1 MQRSKSL
8 EAAAFSPLD
17 QPRPEGK
24 PSQPNNTVGLRAGL
38 SAVRPHRIRTY
49 LALFALALVL
59 PLLVVSMV
67 ALDRMAAIEKA
78 QIETRV
84 RQIAR
89 NLTVIIDRELDR
101 ALITLETLATSSE
114 LRKSDLRGFHDQ
126 AVLAP
131 KPEKAAIVLI
141 DRSYRQL
148 VDTLKDYGAPLPP
161 TADPATAQRVIDTG
175 RPQISNLFKG
185 SISGLPVFNV
195 EVPVFDADHRVQY
208 VLIMSFQAAHM
219 SELLEQVNLSPG
231 WIAGITDNNGV
242 VLARSERHQ
251 DYVGKPLPDTLF
263 AQTRSAAGVYKAT
276 SIAGQPILRATA
288 RSERAGWYVSAT
300 VPLSQLEAPR
310 LRSYTFA
317 GLFLGTAIVLGWALA
332 YLFARLMARPLDEAT
347 RAAASLGRG
356 NHVEA
361 TNTTLVEANL
371 LLDTLAKASRELSSR
386 SEHAT
391 FLMRELAH
399 RAKNQLAVIKGM
411 ALQTSRQ
418 SASVADFIAQ
428 FAQRIQGLSQSQ
440 DVLLRQNWRG
450 AWLSE
455 LVHAHLGLFGI
466 DDRVSI
472 KGPNVF
478 LDATAVQN
486 VGFALHELAT
496 NAFKHGSL
504 SAATG
509 SVTVRWTAPEGDG
522 GGVILEWIEQ
532 GGPGGH
538 GSITQGFGHRVITDL
553 VPRSLKGTAR
563 LEFAPE
569 GVRWHLEIPAGH
581 VLPGDDPNAEQVQRR
596 PT

>member
-1 MQRSKSL
+1 L
-8 EAAAFSPLD
+8 
-17 QPRPEGK
+17 
-24 PSQPNNTVGLRAGL
+24 V
-38 SAVRPHRIRTY
+38 
-49 LALFALALVL
+49 LFALALVL

-84 RQIAR
+84 PQIAR
-89 NLTVIIDRELDR
+89 NLTVVIDREFDR

-114 LRKSDLRGFHDQ
+114 LRKGDLRGFHDQ

-195 EVPVFDADHRVQY
+195 EVPVFDADRQVQY

-219 SELLEQVNLSPG
+219 SELLQQVNLSPG

-242 VLARSERHQ
+242 ILARSERHE
-251 DYVGKPLPDTLF
+251 DYVGRPLPEALF
-263 AQTRSAAGVYKAT
+263 AQTRSAAGVYTAT
-276 SIAGQPILRATA
+276 SIAGQPVLRATA
-288 RSERAGWYVSAT
+288 RSERSGWYVSAT
-300 VPLSQLEAPR
+300 VPLSQLEEPR
-310 LRSYTFA
+310 LRGYSFA

-356 NHVEA
+356 NQVEA
-361 TNTTLVEANL
+361 TNTALVEANL
-371 LLDTLAKASRELSSR
+371 LLETLAKASRELYSR

-399 RAKNQLAVIKGM
+399 RAKNQLAVIRGM

-418 SASVADFIAQ
+418 SASVADFIAR
-428 FAQRIQGLSQSQ
+428 FDQRIQGLSQSQ

-450 AWLSE
+450 AWLGE
-455 LVHAHLGLFGI
+455 LVHAHLSLFGV

-504 SAATG
+504 SATAG
-509 SVTVRWTAPEGDG
+509 SVTVSWAVSEG
-522 GGVILEWIEQ
+522 GGTILEWIEQ

-538 GSITQGFGHRVITDL
+538 GTITQGFGHRVITAL
-553 VPRSLKGTAR
+553 VPRSLNGSAK

-569 GVRWHLEIPAGH
+569 GVRWRLDIPARH
-581 VLPGDDPNAEQVQRR
+581 VLPGDAPAFDPTAEQNQ
-596 PT
+596 

>member
-1 MQRSKSL
+1 L
-8 EAAAFSPLD
+8 EAAASPSPEQL
-17 QPRPEGK
+17 RPGGRWRAK
-24 PSQPNNTVGLRAGL
+24 PPEANNTSGFAAG
-38 SAVRPHRIRTY
+38 VRPRRIRTY
-49 LALFALALVL
+49 LALFELALIL

-67 ALDRMAAIEKA
+67 ALDRMAAVEKA
-78 QIETRV
+78 EIETRV

-114 LRKSDLRGFHDQ
+114 LRKGDLRGFHDQ
-126 AVLAP
+126 ALLAP

-185 SISGLPVFNV
+185 SISGRPVFNV

-219 SELLEQVNLSPG
+219 SELLQQVNLSPG
-231 WIAGITDNNGV
+231 WIAGITDTNGII
-242 VLARSERHQ
+242 LARSERHQ
-251 DYVGKPLPDTLF
+251 DYIGKPLPETLF
-263 AQTRSAAGVYKAT
+263 AQTRTAAGVYKAT
-276 SIAGQPILRATA
+276 SVEGQPVLRATA
-288 RSERAGWYVSAT
+288 RSERSGWYVSAT

-310 LRSYTFA
+310 LRSYAFA
-317 GLFLGTAIVLGWALA
+317 GLFLGTGIVLSWAFA
-332 YLFARLMARPLDEAT
+332 YSFARLMARPLDEAT

-371 LLDTLAKASRELSSR
+371 LLDTLAKASRDLASR

-399 RAKNQLAVIKGM
+399 RAKNQLAVVKGM

-428 FAQRIQGLSQSQ
+428 FDQRIQGLSQSQ

-450 AWLSE
+450 AWLGD

-466 DDRVSI
+466 DDRVTI

-504 SAATG
+504 SSASG
-509 SVTVRWTAPEGDG
+509 SVTIAWTASKDG
-522 GGVILEWIEQ
+522 GVLLDWIEQ
-532 GGPGGH
+532 GAPGGPGT
-538 GSITQGFGHRVITDL
+538 ITQGFGHRVITDL
-553 VPRSLKGTAR
+553 VPRSLKGTAK

-569 GVRWHLEIPAGH
+569 GVRWHLEIPADH
-581 VLPGDDPNAEQVQRR
+581 VLPGDAPAFDPNVEQVQ
-596 PT
+596 

>member
-1 MQRSKSL
+1 MP
-8 EAAAFSPLD
+8 SPD
-17 QPRPEGK
+17 QPRAALGPEGNTA
-24 PSQPNNTVGLRAGL
+24 QANNTSGLLSVL

-67 ALDRMAAIEKA
+67 ALDRTATIEKA
-78 QIETRV
+78 QIETSVPR
-84 RQIAR
+84 IAR
-89 NLTVIIDRELDR
+89 NLAVIIDRELDR

-114 LRKSDLRGFHDQ
+114 LRRGDLRGFHDQ
-126 AVLAP
+126 AALALKP
-131 KPEKAAIVLI
+131 KNAAIVLI

-148 VDTLKDYGAPLPP
+148 VDTLKDYGTPLPP
-161 TADPATAQRVIDTG
+161 TADPVTAQRVIDTG

-195 EVPVFDADHRVQY
+195 EVPVFGADQQVQY

-231 WIAGITDNNGV
+231 WIAGITDNNGI
-242 VLARSERHQ
+242 VLARSERRE
-251 DYVGKPLPDTLF
+251 DYVGRPLPEALF
-263 AQTRSAAGVYKAT
+263 AQTKSASGVYQAT

-310 LRSYTFA
+310 LRTYTFA
-317 GLFLGTAIVLGWALA
+317 SLLLGTAIVLSWALA

-347 RAAASLGRG
+347 RAAASLGHG

-361 TNTTLVEANL
+361 TNTALVEANL

-428 FAQRIQGLSQSQ
+428 FDQRIQGLSQSQ

-466 DDRVSI
+466 DHRVSI

-504 SAATG
+504 SAAAG
-509 SVTVRWTAPEGDG
+509 IVTISWTVTEGGD
-522 GGVILEWIEQ
+522 VILEWIEQ

-538 GSITQGFGHRVITDL
+538 RAITQGFGHRVITEL
-553 VPRSLKGTAR
+553 VPRSLKGIAR
-563 LEFAPE
+563 LEFAPA
-569 GVRWHLEIPAGH
+569 GVRWRLEIPAGH
-581 VLPGDDPNAEQVQRR
+581 VLPGEAPTFDPNAEQIQ
-596 PT
+596 